1 MFTFFTS
8 YTKSEK
14 ILFLLYVLSFIFF
27 LLYSFTQIDLGLAI
41 SRNESLQQIVRSF
54 QQIGYFQ
61 RQLSTTIYIVLLI
74 VLYLLY
80 GLCLYFIT
88 KKKLHKKMIWHSIV
102 IAGIVFTFS
111 YTAFSHDIFN
121 YMFDA
126 RIITQY
132 QQNPYMHKAL
142 DFPGDPMLG
151 FMHWTHRTFPYGPF
165 WLSLT
170 VPFSFLGFGYFLPTY
185 LLFKA
190 LATISYLVCVY
201 SIGKILQKIAPQK
214 EVLGL
219 AFFGLN
225 PLILIESLVNS
236 HIDIVMMAF
245 SLYAFY
251 LLLQKK
257 LLPSTVIYVLSV
269 GIKFVTGF
277 LFPVFFYILFR
288 QKQNAVINWK
298 SMLYYLLFT
307 IIIGVIVETYQGTFQ
322 PWYLIPIIAYA
333 GFLADR
339 YFVSV
344 SLFIIT
350 FFVSLTYVPFLYTG
364 NWDPPIPTVL
374 NDLYLLGYS
383 FAFFAVTMIF
393 FYNQIQLARE
403 LKKVK
408 HTHIHEKNNQ

>member
-41 SRNESLQQIVRSF
+41 SRNESLQYIVRSF

-403 LKKVK
+403 LKKK
-408 HTHIHEKNNQ
+408 KISK